1 VTPAA
6 LFARR
11 VLPAICASGIIMLT
25 PPSPAFAQDDAFR
38 AGLDAR
44 ADKKWRDV
52 TVQMRRAIQANSQE
66 STRKVRSR
74 LGGLLRQGGTEYLP
88 HFFLGEALF
97 NLQDCVG
104 AMDAWSIS
112 ERQGALQSRTDLLM
126 ILQGGYGT
134 CEAKGVLPPAKY
146 DPLVA
151 RTTQHITE
159 VNSQAAAVVKLGTA
173 NIDLWQTDARQ
184 QYDRASSEIQNART
198 SFETAT
204 KTRAQPDFNAANS
217 AADRAKNILVAL
229 ESTLSAAIGA
239 RLTVQRDAR
248 DIEQMLGAA
257 DGLDRLVEAKK
268 AKLTPSLANTRVEG
282 REALSRARERLT
294 AGVKASSASIL
305 GEARAFAADASTK
318 FKGVLDEVTGLEREA
333 LGKQLADATEEAQR
347 TFVDVDGALARL
359 DRLTLDRPAVL
370 QPDAVA
376 ERETVQRDIATA
388 RRRFDAAR
396 RTENLPSILEVNRL
410 TREAANRLNRL
421 ISLFGPIPIT
431 ERGVHPA
438 LVEGARLFFAGD
450 YQKVLSAL
458 NPPEGFRAN
467 VPLQA
472 HIHLFRAA
480 ALYALFVRSHDT
492 DDALRAQALAEVE
505 QCHRMAPGLQPD
517 PRAFAPSF
525 IRFFQTGSAITS
537 PPKGSSAAAK

>member
-1 VTPAA
+1 VTPAEF
-6 LFARR
+6 LTRR
-11 VLPAICASGIIMLT
+11 LLPAICTAGIIMLT
-25 PPSPAFAQDDAFR
+25 LPFPAFAQDDAFR

-44 ADKKWRDV
+44 ADKRWRDV
-52 TVQMRRAIQANSQE
+52 TVEMRRAIQANPQE

-74 LGGLLRQGGTEYLP
+74 LGGLLRQGGMEYLP

-112 ERQGALQSRTDLLM
+112 ERQGAIQSRTDLLM
-126 ILQGGYGT
+126 IVQGGYAT
-134 CEAKGVLPPAKY
+134 CEAKGVLTPAKY

-173 NIDLWQTDARQ
+173 NIDLWQSEARQ

-198 SFETAT
+198 SFEAAI
-204 KTRAQPDFNAANS
+204 KSRAQPDFNAANA

-229 ESTLSAAIGA
+229 EATLNGAIGA
-239 RLTVQRDAR
+239 RITAQRDAR
-248 DIEQMLGAA
+248 DIEQVLSAA
-257 DGLDRLVEAKK
+257 EALDRLLETKK
-268 AKLTPSLANTRVEG
+268 AKLTPSLVSTRMEG
-282 REALSRARERLT
+282 RDGLNRARERLT

-305 GEARAFAADASTK
+305 GESRTLAVDASSK
-318 FKGVLDEVTGLEREA
+318 LKRVLDEVTGLEREA
-333 LGKQLADATEEAQR
+333 LSRQFADATEEAQR
-347 TFVDVDGALARL
+347 TFAYVDDALARL

-376 ERETVQRDIATA
+376 ERETVQREIATV
-388 RRRFDAAR
+388 RRRFDAAQ
-396 RTENLPSILEVNRL
+396 RTENLPSIVEVSRL
-410 TREAANRLNRL
+410 TRDAANRLNRL

-450 YQKVLSAL
+450 YQKVLSTL
-458 NPPEGFRAN
+458 NPPEGFRPDI
-467 VPLQA
+467 PLQV

-480 ALYALFVRSHDT
+480 ALYALFVRSHET
-492 DDALRAQALAEVE
+492 DEALRAQALAEVE
-505 QCHRMAPGLQPD
+505 QCRRMAPDLQPD

-525 IRFFQTGSAITS
+525 IRFFRTGAITS
-537 PPKGSSAAAK
+537 PPKGGSVAAK

>member
-1 VTPAA
+1 VTPAEF
-6 LFARR
+6 LARR
-11 VLPAICASGIIMLT
+11 VLSAICASAIIMLT
-25 PPSPAFAQDDAFR
+25 PPAPAFAQDDAFR

-44 ADKKWRDV
+44 ADKKWREV
-52 TVQMRRAIQANSQE
+52 TVQMRRAIQANPQE

-97 NLQDCVG
+97 SLEDCVG

-112 ERQGALQSRTDLLM
+112 ERQGAVQSRTDLVV
-126 ILQGGYGT
+126 ILRDGYAT
-134 CEAKGVLPPAKY
+134 CEAKGVLPPTKY

-159 VNSQAAAVVKLGTA
+159 VNSQAAAVVKVGTA
-173 NIDLWQTDARQ
+173 NIELWQADARQ
-184 QYDRASSEIQNART
+184 QYDRASSEIQSART
-198 SFETAT
+198 SLEAAI
-204 KTRAQPDFNAANS
+204 KTRAQLDFNAANS

-229 ESTLSAAIGA
+229 EATLNAAIGA

-257 DGLDRLVEAKK
+257 DGLDRLLESKK
-268 AKLTPSLANTRVEG
+268 AQLTTSLANTRGEG
-282 REALSRARERLT
+282 RDALSRARERLT
-294 AGVKASSASIL
+294 AGAKASSASIL
-305 GEARAFAADASTK
+305 GEARAFAVEASAK
-318 FKGVLDEVTGLEREA
+318 FKRVLDEVTSLEREA
-333 LGKQLADATEEAQR
+333 LGKRLADATDEAQR
-347 TFVDVDGALARL
+347 TFVSMDDALARL
-359 DRLTLDRPAVL
+359 DRLTLARPAVL

-376 ERETVQRDIATA
+376 EREAVQRDIATV

-438 LVEGARLFFAGD
+438 LLEGARLFFAGD
-450 YQKVLSAL
+450 YQKAISAL
-458 NPPEGFRAN
+458 NPPEGFGAD
-467 VPLQA
+467 VPLQV

-480 ALYALFVRSHDT
+480 ALYALFVRSHET
-492 DDALRAQALAEVE
+492 DAALRAQALGEVE

-525 IRFFQTGSAITS
+525 IRFFQTRSAIGS
-537 PPKGSSAAAK
+537 PPQSGNAAAK